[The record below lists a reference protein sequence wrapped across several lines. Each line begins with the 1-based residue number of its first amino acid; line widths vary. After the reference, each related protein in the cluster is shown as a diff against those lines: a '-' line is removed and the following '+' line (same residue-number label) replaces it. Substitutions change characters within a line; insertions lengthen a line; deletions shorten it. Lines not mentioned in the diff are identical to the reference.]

1 MRRHPQSALAL
12 WRSPLSPSVSR
23 PISLRFQS
31 SHDAPPHL
39 NRPPRRQWQTR
50 EGQKHLLE
58 VDSLGKPGEI
68 VVVSDLPRGNARNRQ
83 RKRKDVAE
91 DAEQMTLSSMLD
103 ALDEEASDLTASAV
117 HHAFETFRGTH
128 RPNDTLT
135 PVEWENLR
143 SKLVSSFT
151 YNQLSDYIAESR
163 SKLSGTDEYT
173 GKWRP
178 GTSMFLHTIP
188 EGTRDDVTDRVV
200 TSRDLKGKS
209 LMAEKILRNCWQL
222 SIVNEVGQLDLRL
235 PSASTVL
242 LLNAEHFSFDEVASL
257 HGSSIDITS
266 SLGLVRITG
275 KKNACESICEV
286 ILDATTR
293 IREQDVGI
301 EVDKVTSARVFNSE
315 FLEWVGKTYGVAFDK
330 GSSRV
335 PIKILYLAENERGAD
350 EARRTL
356 NLAINEHRPVQF
368 PFSSYLPASEQAS
381 VYHINPGEN
390 VSWFD
395 SQLSWFRWAMSST
408 QSAEA
413 APSSPI
419 FDSHQSRLSNAL
431 LKLLRTS
438 LPTNAQSQTSSRV
451 HESVTAAAGRCL
463 FARKASFEKSVLTAP
478 QLGALSLPRTFTTE
492 IPRIAPFLESLP
504 LQSKEAAR
512 KYDIRLTPSAR
523 FADTLPQLD
532 VEILVTLAEMDGVED
547 TIKVQ
552 SVKSVLSTNSVDYLL
567 PENGLDLRF
576 THTIGRK
583 VSNET
588 LTETSH
594 YEPLV
599 QSIKESLQGVL
610 VSRNSSLGSV
620 PLPPFCQISV
630 PGDLQS
636 LSDPI
641 SHDHITAEYLLP
653 PLSDIEGAM
662 TQLYDFD
669 GRPLSYRFYESGPFL
684 ATRTTELLLH
694 MELPNATSELE
705 PNHSR
710 ESIEDEF
717 HAFYNAACKMAFKI
731 HKAKF
736 ETAEAL

>member
-12 WRSPLSPSVSR
+12 WRSQSSPSIFR

-31 SHDAPPHL
+31 SHDTPPHL
-39 NRPPRRQWQTR
+39 GRTPRRQWQTR

-68 VVVSDLPRGNARNRQ
+68 VVVSDLPRGNVRNRQ
-83 RKRKDVAE
+83 RKRNDAVEDV
-91 DAEQMTLSSMLD
+91 EQMTLSSMLD

-117 HHAFETFRGTH
+117 NHAFETFRGTH
-128 RPNDTLT
+128 RPNDPLT

-143 SKLVSSFT
+143 SKLVTSFT
-151 YNQLSDYIAESR
+151 YNQLSDYIVESR
-163 SKLSGTDEYT
+163 SKLSSTDESA

-178 GTSMFLHTIP
+178 GTSLFLHAMP
-188 EGTRDDVTDRVV
+188 EETRDDVTDRVA

-235 PSASTVL
+235 PSASAVL

-275 KKNACESICEV
+275 KKNSCESIREV
-286 ILDATTR
+286 ILDATAR
-293 IREQDVGI
+293 IRDHDVDI
-301 EVDKVTSARVFNSE
+301 EVDKATSARVFGSE
-315 FLEWVGKTYGVAFDK
+315 FLEWVGKTYGVALEK

-335 PIKILYLAENERGAD
+335 PTKILYLAENERGAD

-356 NLAINEHRPVQF
+356 NLAIYENKPVQF

-431 LKLLRTS
+431 LKLLRTG
-438 LPTNAQSQTSSRV
+438 LPTKAQSQAGSHV

-463 FARKASFEKSVLTAP
+463 FARKASFEESVLTAP

-512 KYDIRLTPSAR
+512 KYDIRLTPSAH
-523 FADTLPQLD
+523 FADTIPPLD
-532 VEILVTLAEMDGVED
+532 VEILVNVAEMAGVED

-576 THTIGRK
+576 THTVGRK

-588 LTETSH
+588 LTGSSH
-594 YEPLV
+594 YELLV
-599 QSIKESLQGVL
+599 KSITESLQGVFD
-610 VSRNSSLGSV
+610 SRNSSLGPV

-630 PGDLQS
+630 PGDLQ
-636 LSDPI
+636 LSGDPI
-641 SHDHITAEYLLP
+641 SNDHITAEYLLP

-662 TQLYDFD
+662 TQSYDFD
-669 GRPLSYRFYESGPFL
+669 GRLLSYRFYESGPFL
-684 ATRTTELLLH
+684 AARTTELFLN
-694 MELPNATSELE
+694 MELPDATSRLE
-705 PNHSR
+705 PNQPQ
-710 ESIEDEF
+710 ESVEDTF

>member
-12 WRSPLSPSVSR
+12 WRSQLSPSVSR

-31 SHDAPPHL
+31 SHDAPRHL
-39 NRPPRRQWQTR
+39 DRTPRRQWQTR

-68 VVVSDLPRGNARNRQ
+68 VVVSDLPRENARNRQ
-83 RKRKDVAE
+83 KKRNDAAE

-117 HHAFETFRGTH
+117 DHAFETFRGTL

-135 PVEWENLR
+135 PVEWEHLR

-151 YNQLSDYIAESR
+151 YTQLSDYIAEFR
-163 SKLSGTDEYT
+163 SKLSGTDENT

-188 EGTRDDVTDRVV
+188 EGTRDNI
-200 TSRDLKGKS
+200 TSRVATSQDLKGKS
-209 LMAEKILRNCWQL
+209 LMAEQILRNCWQL

-235 PSASTVL
+235 PSVSTVL

-275 KKNACESICEV
+275 KKYACESICEV

-293 IREQDVGI
+293 IRDQDIDI
-301 EVDKVTSARVFNSE
+301 EVDKVTSARVFGSE
-315 FLEWVGKTYGVAFDK
+315 FLEWVGKTYGVAFNK

-335 PIKILYLAENERGAD
+335 PDKILYLAENKRGAD
-350 EARRTL
+350 EAWRTL
-356 NLAINEHRPVQF
+356 NLAINENKPVQL

-390 VSWFD
+390 ASWFNR
-395 SQLSWFRWAMSST
+395 QLSWFRWAMSST

-419 FDSHQSRLSNAL
+419 FDSHQTRLSNAL

-438 LPTNAQSQTSSRV
+438 LPTNAESPTSSHV

-463 FARKASFEKSVLTAP
+463 FARKASFEESVLTAP

-504 LQSKEAAR
+504 LRSKEAAR

-523 FADTLPQLD
+523 FVDIVPQLD
-532 VEILVTLAEMDGVED
+532 VEIIVTLADTTGAED
-547 TIKVQ
+547 IIEVQ
-552 SVKSVLSTNSVDYLL
+552 SVKSVFSTNSVDYLL

-576 THTIGRK
+576 TRTVGRK
-583 VSNET
+583 VSSET
-588 LTETSH
+588 LTGSSH

-599 QSIKESLQGVL
+599 QSINESLQGVF
-610 VSRNSSLGSV
+610 VSGNSSLGSV

-630 PGDLQS
+630 PSDLQS
-636 LSDPI
+636 LGDPI
-641 SHDHITAEYLLP
+641 SNDHIIAEYLLP
-653 PLSDIEGAM
+653 PLNDIKGAM
-662 TQLYDFD
+662 TQLYGFD

-684 ATRTTELLLH
+684 AARTTELFLN
-694 MELPNATSELE
+694 MELPDATSRLE
-705 PNHSR
+705 PNLSQ
-710 ESIEDEF
+710 ESVEDDF

-736 ETAEAL
+736 ETSDAL